1 MVRGEVL
8 RESHDRR
15 MLGALA
21 VTVGVVAALV
31 VLPYLTYVLAAVVLA
46 YVLYPLQRRLQ
57 PRLGRTTAALVGLL
71 VATVAIL
78 FPIGVLVAVAVGQ
91 AVEVA
96 DTLAAEELDVN
107 VFEDRLEGYG
117 LEVDLVDLY
126 TTFEEPIEAGLRG
139 LAADALGIV
148 GGLPGFLIGMTVL
161 VFVLYSLLRDGR
173 RLVVWGKSVL
183 PLRAELQDDLVVHL
197 DRLMWASVVAN
208 AVVAAIQAGLTVIG
222 LAIVGVPGL
231 AFFGILTFIFALLPL
246 VGAFAVWAPVAIY
259 LFAIGQPFAG
269 TFLVVYGSIVSASD
283 NYLRP
288 VTVGRS
294 ANMSAATVIVGIF
307 GGVAIFGIM
316 GLFIGPVVLGAFQ
329 AVLELY
335 AREREGEVPA
345 SRSRPEPGLVGV
357 KLRAGEARR
366 PAGGETSDE

>member
-1 MVRGEVL
+1 MVRGEDL
-8 RESHDRR
+8 REGHDRTI
-15 MLGALA
+15 LGALA

-78 FPIGVLVAVAVGQ
+78 FPIGILVAVALGQ
-91 AVEVA
+91 AVELA
-96 DTLAAEELDVN
+96 DALADEELDVN
-107 VFEDRLEGYG
+107 AFEEHLEGHG
-117 LEVDLVDLY
+117 LDIDLVELY

-148 GGLPGFLIGMTVL
+148 GGVPGFLIGMTVL

-183 PLRAELQDDLVVHL
+183 PLRAELQDELVVHL

-259 LFAIGQPFAG
+259 LLAIGQPLAG
-269 TFLVVYGSIVSASD
+269 AFLVVYGSLVSASD

-316 GLFIGPVVLGAFQ
+316 GLFIGPVILGAFKV
-329 AVLELY
+329 VLDLY
-335 AREREGEVPA
+335 AREHDDEVPA
-345 SRSRPEPGLVGV
+345 SPSRPEPGLVGV
-357 KLRAGEARR
+357 RLRT
-366 PAGGETSDE
+366 GETQRSTGGKAPDE

>member
-1 MVRGEVL
+1 MRGGEAS
-8 RESHDRR
+8 RDGHDRR
-15 MLGALA
+15 LLGALA
-21 VTVGVVAALV
+21 VAVGVVAALV

-78 FPIGVLVAVAVGQ
+78 FPIGILVAVALGQ
-91 AVEVA
+91 AVEIA
-96 DTLAAEELDVN
+96 DTLAAEDLDVGA
-107 VFEDRLEGYG
+107 FEQHLEGYG

-126 TTFEEPIEAGLRG
+126 TTFEEPIESGLRG

-173 RLVVWGKSVL
+173 RLVAWGKSVL
-183 PLRAELQDDLVVHL
+183 PLRAELQDELVVRL

-246 VGAFAVWAPVAIY
+246 VGAFAVWAPVAVY
-259 LFAIGQPFAG
+259 LFAVGQPLVG
-269 TFLVVYGSIVSASD
+269 TFLVIYGSLVSASD

-288 VTVGRS
+288 VTVGHS

-307 GGVAIFGIM
+307 GGVAVFGVM

-335 AREREGEVPA
+335 AREREGEVP
-345 SRSRPEPGLVGV
+345 SSPSRPEPGLVGV
-357 KLRAGEARR
+357 KLPTEGTRR
-366 PAGGETSDE
+366 PTGGETSDE

>member
-1 MVRGEVL
+1 MVRGEAL
-8 RESHDRR
+8 REGHDRR

-57 PRLGRTTAALVGLL
+57 PHLGRTTAALVGLL

-91 AVEVA
+91 AVEIA
-96 DTLAAEELDVN
+96 DALAAEELDVG
-107 VFEDRLEGYG
+107 VFEERLEGYG

-173 RLVVWGKSVL
+173 RLVAWGKSVL
-183 PLRAELQDDLVVHL
+183 PLRAELQDDLVIRL

-269 TFLVVYGSIVSASD
+269 GFLVVYGTVVSASD

-335 AREREGEVPA
+335 ARERDGEVSA
-345 SRSRPEPGLVGV
+345 TRSRPEPGLVGIRRQTGEV
-357 KLRAGEARR
+357 RQQAGSEI
-366 PAGGETSDE
+366 PDE

>member
-8 RESHDRR
+8 REGHDRK

-21 VTVGVVAALV
+21 VTVGVIAALV

-57 PRLGRTTAALVGLL
+57 PVLGRTTAALVGLV

-91 AVEVA
+91 AVELA
-96 DTLAAEELDVN
+96 DALAEEELDVN
-107 VFEDRLEGYG
+107 VFEERLEGYG
-117 LEVDLVDLY
+117 LEVDLVELY
-126 TTFEEPIEAGLRG
+126 LTFEEPIEAGLRG
-139 LAADALGIV
+139 LAADALAIV

-173 RLVVWGKSVL
+173 RLVIWGKSVL
-183 PLRAELQDDLVVHL
+183 PLRAELQDELVVHL

-269 TFLVVYGSIVSASD
+269 GFLVVYGSIVSASD

-307 GGVAIFGIM
+307 GGVAIFGVM

-357 KLRAGEARR
+357 RLRTEETRR
-366 PAGGETSDE
+366 PTGGETSDE